1 MAYNNYKYV
10 IINTSE
16 VSNIDFSKVK
26 ENESYLRYNNDKD
39 KTFVKFEGET
49 PDFLN
54 GKTQYNHSDILS
66 ILRDKTGE
74 WYYTEEFED

>member
-10 IINTSE
+10 IINASE
-16 VSNIDFSKVK
+16 VSDVDFSKVK
-26 ENESYLRYNNDKD
+26 EDRSSLRYNNDKD

-54 GKTQYNHSDILS
+54 GKTQYTHKEMLHYLNDSTNGWRL
-66 ILRDKTGE
+66 
-74 WYYTEEFED
+74 ED

>member
-26 ENESYLRYNNDKD
+26 QTNGSILRYNDD
-39 KTFVKFEGET
+39 RSKTFVKFEGDT
-49 PDFLN
+49 PSFLS
-54 GKTQYNHSDILS
+54 GKTQYTHEEILS
-66 ILRDKTGE
+66 HLGDPDNK
-74 WYYTEEFED
+74 WVSEDSE